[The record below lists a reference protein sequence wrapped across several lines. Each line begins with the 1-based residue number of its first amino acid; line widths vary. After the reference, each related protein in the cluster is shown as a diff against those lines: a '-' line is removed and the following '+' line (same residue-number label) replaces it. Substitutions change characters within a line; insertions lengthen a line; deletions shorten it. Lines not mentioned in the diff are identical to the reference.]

1 MPSRPMCQVC
11 GSQNHP
17 DYYQCDKCG
26 HIAGGTCAGLI
37 CKNSK
42 CLGGIYKKI

>member
-11 GSQNHP
+11 GSQDRS

-26 HIAGGTCAGLI
+26 HIACGFCAGAI
-37 CKNSK
+37 CKNRK

>member
-11 GSQNHP
+11 GSDSHTE
-17 DYYQCDKCG
+17 YYQCDRCG